1 MTILYT
7 LTSTRPN
14 TGHPFHSKDSS
25 GLPCVTTYQNAID
38 NLVSANAMTQDV
50 TLSDDQLTRTV
61 VLTFKDLTVFT
72 QYYNLLTDFELGKEF
87 ANNIKADG
95 YRHARSLDTID
106 TPFTATVTYTFPAG
120 SAVDPSLIFDMTYGG
135 YSTVNTTE
143 NSIVFTYSIE
153 NGIKFDKTII
163 DDPDVRAP
171 LIANNISRNYVFSV

>member
-61 VLTFKDLTVFT
+61 VLTFKDLT
-72 QYYNLLTDFELGKEF
+72 D
-87 ANNIKADG
+87 
-95 YRHARSLDTID
+95 
-106 TPFTATVTYTFPAG
+106 
-120 SAVDPSLIFDMTYGG
+120 
-135 YSTVNTTE
+135 
-143 NSIVFTYSIE
+143 
-153 NGIKFDKTII
+153 
-163 DDPDVRAP
+163 
-171 LIANNISRNYVFSV
+171 